1 MLVQDKYELT
11 EVSSCQTQ
19 KKKKKKPK
27 ERDNVLS
34 ERFSCCLIL
43 LSAPVQTLTFLMRKW
58 SVKTAEMKNEIYI
71 QLAVVLLACHF
82 RSAGKL

>member
-19 KKKKKKPK
+19 KTK
-27 ERDNVLS
+27 ERDNILS